1 MPKKHDNE
9 WSAWK
14 DSLDSRQAEEKGTY
28 ERWQPKTY
36 SVKEWIKYRFSRE
49 GADVFFVADLIED
62 LVDLIKTIFVFIK

>member
-1 MPKKHDNE
+1 MPKKHHNE

-14 DSLDSRQAEEKGTY
+14 DSLGSRQAEQESLYEK
-28 ERWQPKTY
+28 WQPKTY

-49 GADVFFVADLIED
+49 GVDVLFVADRIED